1 MTLRAVGESVPGMR
15 RCTSRWRGF
24 APQLAASR
32 PGGFTEGLDLVAGA
46 GGRSGSASRR
56 PDRDFHNS
64 EIRSFAF
71 PEIVLYCAHP
81 ASFGRGVARDR
92 HDTRGGDAM
101 AAMEPQRVVER
112 CADERRCCGRK
123 SVWSWRPEAG
133 AQSGGD
139 DPADVGGYQAGHR
152 GEPAISVKSHRAGK
166 AGRLGCTC
174 GTCRLHFSQQA
185 GRRRCAEYERQL
197 GGGSPLSSLMTA
209 KD

>member
-32 PGGFTEGLDLVAGA
+32 PGGFTEGPDLVAGA

-71 PEIVLYCAHP
+71 PEIVLCCAYP

-112 CADERRCCGRK
+112 CADEPRCCGRK

-139 DPADVGGYQAGHR
+139 DPADVGGYQAG
-152 GEPAISVKSHRAGK
+152 RARHK
-166 AGRLGCTC
+166 RKTPSRREGRSS
-174 GTCRLHFSQQA
+174 RLHPWYLPPAFFCPQA
-185 GRRRCAEYERQL
+185 GHGPVCRV
-197 GGGSPLSSLMTA
+197 
-209 KD
+209 